1 MSLMTADDADLHR
14 TWTVDDLTHL
24 PDDGNRYELL
34 NGELIVSPAPIPL
47 HQRASRAIARIL
59 DRACPAHLE
68 VFVAPIDY
76 EIAPDTSLQ
85 PDIAVMRRAD
95 VDPLKP
101 LSKPA
106 LLIVEIIS
114 TGSRKLDL
122 ERKPPAYAC
131 SGADLYWTFDP
142 QKLQF
147 VAWRRSGAKYV
158 ELAEASGGQ
167 RIRLDEP
174 FPVEL
179 CPEDIING

>member
-1 MSLMTADDADLHR
+1 MSLVTADDADLHR
-14 TWTVDDLTHL
+14 KWTVDDLAHL

-34 NGELIVSPAPIPL
+34 NGELIVSPAPFPL

-68 VFVAPIDY
+68 VFDAPIDY
-76 EIAPDTSLQ
+76 EIAPDTSVQ

-122 ERKPPAYAC
+122 ERKPPAYAR

-142 QKLQF
+142 QKVHF
-147 VAWRRSGAKYV
+147 VARRRSGTRYMEVAK
-158 ELAEASGGQ
+158 ASGDQ

-174 FPVEL
+174 YPVEI
-179 CPEDIING
+179 CPAELIHG